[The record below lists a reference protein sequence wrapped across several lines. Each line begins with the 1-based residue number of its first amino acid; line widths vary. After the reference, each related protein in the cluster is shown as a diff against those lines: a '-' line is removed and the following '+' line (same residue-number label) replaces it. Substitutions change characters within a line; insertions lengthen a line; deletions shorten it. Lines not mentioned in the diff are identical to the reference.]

1 MKLPY
6 KLTVLLHKLQAAGCA
21 PIRREGSEFRCRC
34 PAHADHSPSLYV
46 RPTEDRILIHCGA
59 GCSGEAVCERL
70 DHDTADLFLQPD
82 EPEVDV
88 DADLNLVEAG
98 GGPEPGV
105 PPPTAAAPA
114 GEDLRHSVYGGL
126 LAPLELSTAHFDALR
141 QRGLAAAEIA
151 QRGYKTADACRVRG
165 AVDALLNAHSPDR

>member
-34 PAHADHSPSLYV
+34 PAHADHGPSLYV

-59 GCSGEAVCERL
+59 GCSCEAVCDRL
-70 DHDTADLFLQPD
+70 DHAMSDLSFAPG
-82 EPEVDV
+82 EPEVEV

-98 GGPEPGV
+98 GGREPSV
-105 PPPTAAAPA
+105 PPPPPTAAVPDTMPA
-114 GEDLRHSVYGGL
+114 GEDLRHAVYGGL
-126 LAPLELSTAHFDALR
+126 LAPLELSTPHFEALR
-141 QRGLAAAEIA
+141 QRGLAAADIT
-151 QRGYKTADACRVRG
+151 QRGYKTADACRVRS
-165 AVDALLNAHSPDR
+165 A